1 VATFASA
8 HCQLT
13 ASKLFASAPASV
25 MPLLTRNT
33 RLDMIDY
40 FSVGSTTTSK
50 NAMQGQSRITALTP
64 MSLSAVVTSSSECQ
78 LALLPMRGDTAVV
91 YIETVHTPAPDS
103 RVAVYDRNWKPL
115 AKASFAMPQ
124 LSAWLTKE
132 GAKNADMVNGLAP
145 FMLASAAYSPE
156 TQTLTLTNH
165 LAEFLSTDV
174 YKSIEPYLLAELTY
188 RWDSSRFTLSK

>member
-25 MPLLTRNT
+25 MPLLARNT

-40 FSVGSTTTSK
+40 FSVGSSTASK

-64 MSLSAVVTSSSECQ
+64 MSLSAVVTGSSECQ
-78 LALLPMRGDTAVV
+78 LALLPMRSDTALV
-91 YIETVHTPAPDS
+91 YIETVRTPAPDS
-103 RVAVYDRNWKPL
+103 RVKVYDRNWKPL
-115 AKASFAMPQ
+115 AAATFTQPE

-132 GAKNADMVNGLAP
+132 GKKNAGMVAGLVP
-145 FMLASAAYSPE
+145 FMLASAEYSPE
-156 TQTLTLTNH
+156 TATLTLTNR
-165 LAEFLSTDV
+165 LAEFLSDDV
-174 YKSIEPYLLAELTY
+174 YKSIEPYLLTELVY